1 MNAHTEP
8 AKNSLTDLGMT
19 VAKLPNGEIK
29 IDGDNTQAL
38 AAIEAV
44 NGVEVDPHTGVITM
58 DKSQYDTALALANGA
73 TIDPKTGHL
82 MGDNSDY
89 WKKIAEANGWT
100 IDPHTG
106 MIYADDGQAMSVIT
120 NLDNTQIADKYFTI
134 HGSYVDDSGGT
145 YSSSGYRPAGAMGNI
160 PTGKTGGLFT
170 GYGVSMR
177 GYAGGGPVIEGC
189 CPARRASRAAT
200 TSRWRTRESRA
211 ANSCPM

>member
-1 MNAHTEP
+1 
-8 AKNSLTDLGMT
+8 
-19 VAKLPNGEIK
+19 
-29 IDGDNTQAL
+29 
-38 AAIEAV
+38 
-44 NGVEVDPHTGVITM
+44 
-58 DKSQYDTALALANGA
+58 
-73 TIDPKTGHL
+73 

-120 NLDNTQIADKYFTI
+120 NLNNTQIADKYFTI

-170 GYGVSMR
+170 G
-177 GYAGGGPVIEGC
+177 
-189 CPARRASRAAT
+189 
-200 TSRWRTRESRA
+200 
-211 ANSCPM
+211 